1 MKVWVSTFGL
11 YSNGYLLGYWV
22 DAEDAPETVSEFRGY
37 LIGQGHKL
45 PVNFDSIVGDELW
58 CFDTEGFPPGVGEMN
73 PAEARQWAS
82 VTADMSDEERED
94 FILYCDDRH
103 LSPSSDDAVM
113 KFEDD
118 RCGRFDSFRDFV
130 EEWVAETMNI
140 PEHLESY
147 IDWDAV
153 ARDYEPDFTE
163 FDVAG
168 GGIVVFRNS

>member
-1 MKVWVSTFGL
+1 MQVWVSTFGL
-11 YSNGYLLGYWV
+11 YSNGYLLGYWC
-22 DAEDAPETVSEFRGY
+22 DAEDAPLTVADFKAGFKDE
-37 LIGQGHKL
+37 L
-45 PVNFDSIVGDELW
+45 PDNFDFMVGDELW

-73 PAEARQWAS
+73 PEEARRWAS

-103 LSPSSDDAVM
+103 LSPSDDDAVM

-130 EEWVAETMNI
+130 EEWVADTMAI
-140 PEHLESY
+140 PEHLQSY

-168 GGIVVFRNS
+168 GGIVVFHNS